1 MLISCGLFV
10 SGMRQEGISYK
21 GVIYAG
27 IMVTKKGPMV
37 LEFNARFGDPETQPI
52 LMRMRSDIVPI
63 FEAVIDE
70 KLDDRLIEWD
80 EKAAVCVVLAAG
92 GYPGH
97 YEKGIVISGL
107 DRIDQ
112 LEDVVVFHAGAI
124 LESRKQETQI
134 VTSGGRVLGVTALG
148 NTIKF
153 AIDKAYQAVNLIHF
167 KGMQYRKDI
176 GKKALKYER

>member
-1 MLISCGLFV
+1 
-10 SGMRQEGISYK
+10 
-21 GVIYAG
+21 
-27 IMVTKKGPMV
+27 V

-52 LMRMRSDIVPI
+52 LMRMKGDIVPI
-63 FEAVIDE
+63 FEAIIDG

-97 YEKGIVISGL
+97 YEKGIPIEGL

-112 LEDVVVFHAGAI
+112 LENVVVFHAGTK
-124 LESRKQETQI
+124 LESSKQI
-134 VTSGGRVLGVTALG
+134 VTNGGRVLGVTALG
-148 NTIKF
+148 GSIKF
-153 AIDKAYQAVNLIHF
+153 AIKKAYQAVDMLHF
-167 KGMQYRKDI
+167 KGMHYRKDI